1 MARPSTDQKPN
12 RHALLTLI
20 AAASL
25 LLAHTNIFAESE
37 DGQAEWVQAPQAPI
51 WIQDPW
57 SGESVL
63 TIVREPSTELWNGK
77 RITEYQDAIKVDAS
91 PPLGVLTISKLE
103 IQVPIYN
110 GTDEFNLNR
119 GIGRIKGMAK
129 MHEEGHLALSGH
141 RDGFFRGL
149 KDIQVGDDILVQS
162 TYGVERYA
170 VSSITVV
177 PKSDISVLNP
187 TSEKTLT
194 LVTCYP
200 FYFVGNAPE
209 RYIVKAVPKPTT
221 L

>member
-1 MARPSTDQKPN
+1 MANSKTGQKPT
-12 RHALLTLI
+12 RHILGAVI
-20 AAASL
+20 AAAAFIS
-25 LLAHTNIFAESE
+25 AHAVAVAETA
-37 DGQAEWVQAPQAPI
+37 DGRSEWVQAPQAPI

-63 TIVREPSTELWNGK
+63 TIVREPSTKLWNGK
-77 RITEYQDAIKVDAS
+77 RITDYRDALKVDAS

-119 GIGRIKGMAK
+119 GVGRIKGMAK
-129 MHEEGHLALSGH
+129 MHEEGHLAISGH

-162 TYGVERYA
+162 AYGVERYA

-177 PKSDISVLNP
+177 PKSDISVLDP

-209 RYIVKAVPKPTT
+209 RYIVKAVPRPTT

>member
-1 MARPSTDQKPN
+1 MANPITRQIPN
-12 RHALLTLI
+12 LRILATVMTAAAFI
-20 AAASL
+20 AAHAI
-25 LLAHTNIFAESE
+25 AFAATA
-37 DGQAEWVQAPQAPI
+37 DGQSNWVQAPQSPI

-63 TIVREPSTELWNGK
+63 TIVREPSTELWNGA
-77 RITEYQDAIKVDAS
+77 RITDYHDALKVNAA
-91 PPLGVLTISKLE
+91 PPLGVLTITKLE

-119 GIGRIKGMAK
+119 GVGRIKGMAK
-129 MHEEGHLALSGH
+129 MHEEGHLAISGH

-162 TYGVERYA
+162 TYGVEIYA
-170 VSSITVV
+170 VSAITVV
-177 PKSDISVLNP
+177 PKNDVSVLEP

-200 FYFVGNAPE
+200 FYFVGHAPE
-209 RYIVKAVPKPTT
+209 RYIVKAVPRPTS